1 MNMCNKDFIEA
12 GIKNHIHHCPQM
24 LLRGGYAYAG
34 DKEKLRSKIFEDGA
48 EYGYQYALQ
57 HPQWI
62 SVKEEDPPQTLTWD
76 NPIYF
81 LGVTDK
87 GGIHKMYRMGDP
99 TICKDLENDN
109 LYLHVTHW
117 MPIIPLPKK

>member
-1 MNMCNKDFIEA
+1 
-12 GIKNHIHHCPQM
+12 
-24 LLRGGYAYAG
+24 
-34 DKEKLRSKIFEDGA
+34 
-48 EYGYQYALQ
+48 LQ

-62 SVKEEDPPQTLTWD
+62 SVKEKEPPESIAWD
-76 NPIYF
+76 KRIFF
-81 LGVTDK
+81 LGVTDT

-117 MPIIPLPKK
+117 MPIIPIL